1 MDGDPPP
8 PDQDK
13 EDDDHI
19 DDDDDHIDVDDDHI
33 DDDNHIDVLPP
44 RRFGEESLLFSAFIR
59 SSSLICCDQISV
71 LLSLIP

>member
-1 MDGDPPP
+1 MDGDPPS

-13 EDDDHI
+13 EDDDRI
-19 DDDDDHIDVDDDHI
+19 DVDDNHIDVDDD
-33 DDDNHIDVLPP
+33 HIDVLPP

>member
-19 DDDDDHIDVDDDHI
+19 NDDDHIDVDDDQLMFYHLE
-33 DDDNHIDVLPP
+33 DLAKNH
-44 RRFGEESLLFSAFIR
+44 
-59 SSSLICCDQISV
+59 SSSALSYV
-71 LLSLIP
+71 PPLLSVVIKSVCFCL